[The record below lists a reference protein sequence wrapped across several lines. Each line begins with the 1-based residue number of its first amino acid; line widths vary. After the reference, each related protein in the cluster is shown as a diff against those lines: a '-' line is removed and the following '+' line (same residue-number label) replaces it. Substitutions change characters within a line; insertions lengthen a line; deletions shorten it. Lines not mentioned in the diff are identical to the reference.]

1 MEHQLSENKPV
12 KKPFALYLIIGIL
25 FAGNFAAL
33 IFMWNKLNAPVQ
45 QPEVQKVVDTISP
58 GQVKIAFVNLD
69 SLNAQYLLIIEKSE
83 QLEKSALAA
92 DEKLKS
98 EVAKRKK
105 EFDDLVLYAQKGN
118 LPADEQATVEN
129 RLAELQNDLEQIQQR
144 EEQIL
149 MESKSSLQAELR
161 KKLDD
166 FTSKYAKD
174 NGWDYIISSQSEVP
188 LILFANPIY
197 DLTNEIVKGL
207 NTQYESEKKLK

>member
-1 MEHQLSENKPV
+1 MEYQLSENKPV

-33 IFMWNKLNAPVQ
+33 IFMWNKLKAPVQ

-207 NTQYESEKKLK
+207 NTQYESEKQLK